1 MQPAAL
7 QPLIRLHRLPLLL
20 RQRETLLKLRARRL
34 LHRLVQLRLQAHR
47 LQLHLRLVIRRR
59 LLLTQ
64 VDQQRPATRLAIT
77 QAEARAGQQLEVG
90 VAININLAL
99 STMRG
104 TPLLLPARR
113 VLLATSCIGTAVKLQ
128 AQAVV
133 PVPVQQQQH

>member
-1 MQPAAL
+1 MQLAAL
-7 QPLIRLHRLPLLL
+7 QPLIRLHRLLLL
-20 RQRETLLKLRARRL
+20 LLQLETLLRRQVRRL
-34 LHRLVQLRLQAHR
+34 LRGLIRANLQAS
-47 LQLHLRLVIRRR
+47 LQLLLLAQVGR
-59 LLLTQ
+59 LLLIQ